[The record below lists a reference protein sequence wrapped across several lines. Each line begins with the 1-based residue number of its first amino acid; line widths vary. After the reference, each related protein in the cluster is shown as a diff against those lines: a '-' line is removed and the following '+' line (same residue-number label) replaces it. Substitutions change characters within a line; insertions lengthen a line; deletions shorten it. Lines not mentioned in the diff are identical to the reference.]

1 MPICGG
7 GYGSTQFVMAM
18 LQTGITWV
26 PSAEL
31 LQSDRH
37 GAAEH
42 VASNFARWIHSV
54 VTSITEHKEHTE
66 QYRAADET
74 PRGRPAVKRR
84 KHGGASP
91 SATLIATPPLLPHKA
106 RPAAP
111 PHRGEAQAAGSTE
124 HNRARGPEQTD
135 KSAVPFQAAE
145 TEARWS
151 SGRPAAQTVVQPAA
165 LQRPPPPTAAQA
177 PAASPAAPRVGVI
190 PRTPEPSGRQ
200 GTANREESWRLE
212 MLGAINQMRLMLN
225 LQETS
230 LFRMARAAQRRPHG
244 P

>member
-1 MPICGG
+1 
-7 GYGSTQFVMAM
+7 MAM
-18 LQTGITWV
+18 LQTGITWA

-31 LQSDRH
+31 LQSDSH

-54 VTSITEHKEHTE
+54 VTSIKEHKEHKE

-84 KHGGASP
+84 KHGGTSP
-91 SATLIATPPLLPHKA
+91 SATLITTPPLLPHRA

-111 PHRGEAQAAGSTE
+111 PHRGEAQVAGSTE
-124 HNRARGPEQTD
+124 HNRARGP
-135 KSAVPFQAAE
+135 VPLQAAE

-151 SGRPAAQTVVQPAA
+151 SDRQAAQTVVQPAA
-165 LQRPPPPTAAQA
+165 LQHPPPPTAAQA

-190 PRTPEPSGRQ
+190 PKTPEPSGRQ
-200 GTANREESWRLE
+200 GTANREESWRLD
-212 MLGAINQMRLMLN
+212 MLDAINQMRLMLN